1 MIDYIVCCVFS
12 SFRSE
17 VDEKC
22 ALLGY
27 STPNSPEERSFLLSY
42 TVCCVLYSHL

>member
-1 MIDYIVCCVFS
+1 VISGFHH
-12 SFRSE
+12 E

-27 STPNSPEERSFLLSY
+27 YTMSSGNFLDE
-42 TVCCVLYSHL
+42 VLGQSSGEKLPLFTL